1 MISEMVAKL
10 DEMIWGPWLLFAML
24 GTGAFLMVRLCFL
37 PVRRLKFAL
46 RCALG
51 LEPERERER
60 RQARTG
66 VSPFASL
73 TTELAATI
81 GTGNIVGVA
90 TAMVLGGPG
99 ALLWMMSASVLGMA
113 TKLVESSLSVKYH
126 DINARGERVGGPMY
140 TLRKAFP
147 KIGGQLGRKAGKL
160 LAFFY
165 ALFAVA
171 ASFGMGNMTQSNSI
185 AEACRVSFDVPVAL
199 TGLLLTIATILVVL
213 GGIQSIAKVTQVLVP
228 FMGGFYILGTLGV
241 ILSNLGRLPGG
252 IYSIVVMAFAPEAVT
267 GGMLGNL
274 TVTASLSM
282 RQSLRYGVSR
292 GVFSNEAG
300 LGAAGITAAAADTE
314 DYVRQGYISM
324 TGVFLDTMV
333 ICLLTGLAFVSS
345 GLLGTMDA
353 SGELLNGTE
362 FTIAV
367 FTATYGVWGAR
378 FVSVSI
384 ILFAFAT
391 IVAWAYQGERAFEF
405 LTGRMKYNLWYR
417 FCYVLI
423 VFVGA
428 VCSLEVVWNFSD
440 ICNGLMAVP
449 NLIGVLILGL
459 KPGGICKEIR
469 DYDRGVGIES

>member
-1 MISEMVAKL
+1 MISEWIAKL
-10 DEMIWGPWLLFAML
+10 DETIWGPWLLFTML
-24 GTGAFLMVRLCFL
+24 GTGTFLMVRLRFL

-51 LEPERERER
+51 LEPEREKRKSH
-60 RQARTG
+60 TG

-90 TAMVLGGPG
+90 TAMVMGGPG
-99 ALLWMMSASVLGMA
+99 ALLWMLAASVLGLA

-126 DINARGERVGGPMY
+126 SMNARGERVGGPMY
-140 TLRKAFP
+140 TLRTALP
-147 KIGGQLGRKAGKL
+147 RIGGKLGGRIGKM

-185 AEACRVSFDVPVAL
+185 AEACRVSFGVPVAL

-228 FMGGFYILGTLGV
+228 FMGAFYILGTLGV
-241 ILSNLGRLPGG
+241 ILSNLGRIPSG
-252 IYSIVVMAFAPEAVT
+252 ICSIVVMAFAPEAVT

-314 DYVRQGYISM
+314 DYIRQGYISM

-345 GLLGTMDA
+345 GLLGTVDA

-391 IVAWAYQGERAFEF
+391 IVAWAYQGERAFEY
-405 LTGRMKYNLWYR
+405 LIGRMRYNLWYR

-459 KPGGICKEIR
+459 KRGGICREIR
-469 DYDRGVGIES
+469 DYDRAVGIES

>member
-1 MISEMVAKL
+1 MIGQWIARL
-10 DEMIWGPWLLFAML
+10 DEIVWGPWMLAALL
-24 GTGAFLMVRLCFL
+24 GTGAFLMVRLRFL
-37 PVRRLKFAL
+37 PVRRLGYAL

-51 LEPERERER
+51 AEPERDGGGR
-60 RQARTG
+60 RGG

-99 ALLWMMSASVLGMA
+99 ALLWMMAASVLGLA
-113 TKLVESSLSVKYH
+113 TKLAESALSVKYRR
-126 DINARGERVGGPMY
+126 INERGERVGGPMY
-140 TLRKAFP
+140 TLSCAWPGREKGP
-147 KIGGQLGRKAGKL
+147 GRKAGKA
-160 LAFFY
+160 LAFCY

-185 AEACRVSFDVPVAL
+185 AEACRVCFGTPAAL
-199 TGLLLTIATILVVL
+199 TGLLLTLATILAVL
-213 GGIQSIAKVTQVLVP
+213 GGIQSIAKVTVALVP
-228 FMGGFYILGTLGV
+228 FMGVFYILGTLGV
-241 ILSNLGRLPGG
+241 ILRNPGRLAEG
-252 IYSIVVMAFAPEAVT
+252 IGAIAVMAFAPEAVQ
-267 GGMLGNL
+267 GGALGHL
-274 TVTASLSM
+274 AAMASLSM
-282 RQSLRYGVSR
+282 GKALRYGVSR

-314 DYVRQGYISM
+314 DPIRQGYISM

-345 GLLGTMDA
+345 GLLGTTNA
-353 SGELLNGTE
+353 LGEPLNGME

-367 FTATYGVWGAR
+367 FSSVYGVWGAR

-384 ILFAFAT
+384 LLFAFAT
-391 IVAWAYQGERAFEF
+391 IVAWAYQGERAFEY
-405 LTGRMKYNLWYR
+405 LTRTARYNLWYR
-417 FCYVLI
+417 FVYALT

-428 VCSLEVVWNFSD
+428 VCSLEAVWNFSD

-449 NLIGVLILGL
+449 NLLGVLVLSFGRN
-459 KPGGICKEIR
+459 GICREIR
-469 DYDRGVGIES
+469 EYDRTIPKCNR